1 MPSHLSL
8 VSCDSLY
15 GSSSFLSEVF
25 LRCPGLSSGSSS
37 RVVSFGFPYGCS
49 GFSFPLSFCS
59 VCVPGYGTFLFPTTF
74 FPCRAIFWGPL
85 SIASLQQFVIL
96 LPGVML
102 SFYFSCDSF
111 WGTLTVFCLVP
122 RLSFVSF
129 SLSGLL
135 LLCRISLVFFPGS
148 LSPSVVR
155 LLGFSSISSLLFSPF
170 WLAAGLPPWLF
181 SFRVAF
187 LHRFLLP
194 SPAPSLSL
202 SWPSPS
208 SCSVIVLCTVRSF
221 GCGVVSTCLHG
232 LLLLGISCS
241 FFAWVP
247 GCFVTRAPCC
257 LSAVLLSS
265 WGSHL
270 LRSRLP
276 PSSSFLLE
284 FLSFAPPWLCLA
296 ISFLQFFFLWS
307 PSGRFGV
314 CLPWLLSLPFQC
326 DTLSFSVYGRLVGL
340 PGFPSSLSTSLVYL
354 PLSFLQFVT
363 SFPSLGALLTRSNLR
378 YTT

>member
-1 MPSHLSL
+1 MFSVCARLWCLPLSYYLLPLPRHLW
-8 VSCDSLY
+8 
-15 GSSSFLSEVF
+15 GSSVH
-25 LRCPGLSSGSSS
+25 R
-37 RVVSFGFPYGCS
+37 FPS
-49 GFSFPLSFCS
+49 AVRDPL
-59 VCVPGYGTFLFPTTF
+59 
-74 FPCRAIFWGPL
+74 A
-85 SIASLQQFVIL
+85 
-96 LPGVML
+96 GVML
-102 SFYFSCDSF
+102 SFYFSCVSF

-122 RLSFVSF
+122 RLSFVSS

-155 LLGFSSISSLLFSPF
+155 LRRFSSISSFLVSPF

-208 SCSVIVLCTVRSF
+208 SCGVTVLCTVRSF
-221 GCGVVSTCLHG
+221 GCGVVSTCFHY
-232 LLLLGISCS
+232 LLLLGVSCS

-247 GCFVTRAPCC
+247 GCFVTLASCC
-257 LSAVLLSS
+257 LCAVLLSS
-265 WGSHL
+265 WGSRL

-296 ISFLQFFFLWS
+296 ISFLRFFSCDLHPDVSASAFPDYCLFRS
-307 PSGRFGV
+307 SALLLLYNHTFPEYLISTLLIPAESTDIHTDRENEKLPQTTLPTITGSYANYPPS
-314 CLPWLLSLPFQC
+314 LSFQ
-326 DTLSFSVYGRLVGL
+326 DTLLH
-340 PGFPSSLSTSLVYL
+340 TH
-354 PLSFLQFVT
+354 
-363 SFPSLGALLTRSNLR
+363 
-378 YTT
+378 

>member
-37 RVVSFGFPYGCS
+37 RVVSFEFPYGCS

-59 VCVPGYGTFLFPTTF
+59 VCVPGYGAFLFPPTF
-74 FPCRAIFWGPL
+74 FPCRVISGGPL
-85 SIASLQQFVIL
+85 SMASLRQFVTL
-96 LPGVML
+96 LPVVML
-102 SFYFSCDSF
+102 SFYISCDSF
-111 WGTLTVFCLVP
+111 WGTLTVCCLVP
-122 RLSFVSF
+122 RLSFVS
-129 SLSGLL
+129 SGLSGLL
-135 LLCRISLVFFPGS
+135 LLCRISLVSFPGS
-148 LSPSVVR
+148 LGPSVIR
-155 LLGFSSISSLLFSPF
+155 IMGFSSISSLLVSPF

-187 LHRFLLP
+187 LHHFRLP

-208 SCSVIVLCTVRSF
+208 SCGVTVLCTVRSF
-221 GCGVVSTCLHG
+221 GFDVVSTCPHD
-232 LLLLGISCS
+232 LLLLGVSCS

-247 GCFVTRAPCC
+247 GCFVTRAPRC

-265 WGSHL
+265 WGSRL
-270 LRSRLP
+270 LHSRLP
-276 PSSSFLLE
+276 PSSLFLLE

-307 PSGRFGV
+307 PFGRFGI
-314 CLPWLLSLPFQC
+314 CLP
-326 DTLSFSVYGRLVGL
+326 
-340 PGFPSSLSTSLVYL
+340 
-354 PLSFLQFVT
+354 
-363 SFPSLGALLTRSNLR
+363 
-378 YTT
+378 